1 MPHLRYPRLK
11 GTYYAD
17 TTFFSTKSVRG
28 FKCALLIG
36 NGLGFARFVP
46 LESKA
51 DAHLS
56 LSSFVQNF
64 GVMEYLVVDNDPTM
78 AFKEL
83 RKTVSEY
90 RINQ

>member
-17 TTFFSTKSVRG
+17 TTSFTTKSVRG
-28 FKCALLIG
+28 FKCALLICK

-56 LSSFVQNF
+56 LNSFIQNY
-64 GVMEYLVVDNDPTM
+64 GVMEHLVVDNDPTM
-78 AFKEL
+78 AFKEW
-83 RKTVSEY
+83 RKTAST
-90 RINQ
+90 